1 MPCPM
6 HAASFMRTASKPT
19 LFACAVKPPLQE
31 DFMDVKQIVESWRKE
46 WG

>member
-1 MPCPM
+1 M